1 MKNKEYFW
9 NVDLR
14 ILLRQW
20 WQDVSAFVLALL
32 FFLAM
37 SLPVVIPT
45 LILWYLLS
53 IDFSMAPPGR

>member
-1 MKNKEYFW
+1 MKDKEYFW

-14 ILLRQW
+14 VLLRQW
-20 WQDVSAFVLALL
+20 WQDVSAFALALL
-32 FFLAM
+32 LFLAM

-53 IDFSMAPPGR
+53 IDFSMAPKP

>member
-1 MKNKEYFW
+1 MKDKEYFW

-20 WQDVSAFVLALL
+20 WQDVSAFALALL
-32 FFLAM
+32 LFLAM